1 MGELMDQPNPISPPN
16 AAIDPGATNSGSMSA
31 TKIRPGA
38 AVSLPGKSKAGPFIT
53 ANSQLD
59 LALNWFFADK
69 GRIFWALQVVGWVG
83 FLFLHLF
90 SVSPLVGGRTPNAL
104 GYSIVSSL
112 VGFLTTSLLMR
123 PIFRFARR
131 QGPAG
136 LLGVALI
143 TTVLMAGAMAA
154 VKLRAFAVFFGDEWI
169 KGRAEV
175 LGTDH
180 LFFILLPDL
189 PVNLFLLMSWA
200 GFYFGINYYLTLR
213 NETERRLNA
222 ARLADQAQ
230 LKMLRYQLNPHFL
243 FNTLNAISTL
253 VLERNVKPAND
264 MLMRLSA
271 FLRYSLD
278 SDPLQK
284 TTLSEELRALQL
296 YLDIEKTRFMD
307 RLEIATN
314 VDDEARNA
322 LVPSLI
328 LQPAIENSIKY
339 AIARMESGGRIAICA
354 KKEGDMLRLAVEDN
368 GPDAP
373 DDPEAVLGSS
383 RFGVGLV
390 NMRERLLH
398 LYGARQ
404 SFRLK
409 KLEPAGLSVSL
420 SLPFETRTENG

>member
-1 MGELMDQPNPISPPN
+1 MDQPNPQGPLN
-16 AAIDPGATNSGSMSA
+16 AARDAGVTTADDMSTAKVHSGATFG
-31 TKIRPGA
+31 
-38 AVSLPGKSKAGPFIT
+38 LPLDGKRGPFIT
-53 ANSQLD
+53 ASGKTG

-69 GRIFWALQVVGWVG
+69 GRIFWAMQIAGWFG
-83 FLFLHLF
+83 FMLLHFF
-90 SVSPLVGGRTPNAL
+90 SVSPLIGGRSPNSL

-131 QGPAG
+131 QGP
-136 LLGVALI
+136 VALLSI
-143 TTVLMAGAMAA
+143 AFVTTTAMAVAMAA
-154 VKLRAFAVFFGDEWI
+154 VKLRAFAVFFGDDWI

-175 LGTDH
+175 FGTDH
-180 LFFILLPDL
+180 IFFILLPDL

-253 VLERNVKPAND
+253 VLERDVKPAND
-264 MLMRLSA
+264 MLTRLSA

-284 TTLSEELRALQL
+284 TTLAEELRALQL
-296 YLDIEKTRFMD
+296 YLDIEKTRFGD
-307 RLEIATN
+307 RLEIVTN
-314 VDDEARNA
+314 VDPEAREA

-368 GPDAP
+368 GPSAP
-373 DDPEAVLGSS
+373 KDPEAVLTNSK
-383 RFGVGLV
+383 FGVGLI
-390 NMRERLLH
+390 NMRDRLAH

-404 SFRLK
+404 AFRLT
-409 KLEPAGLSVSL
+409 KLEPDGLSVSL
-420 SLPFETRTENG
+420 SLPFETRDET